1 MLEDDVKIYGN
12 DSDRQNSDLNRVL
25 ESMREHRQNGNIDKA
40 KNLGRDLVNIE
51 IDFEK
56 EIAPKFLKPD
66 IIYQMKVMLVFAAEA
81 NLQMLVY
88 EPLLST
94 TAINAMYDEIQSKE
108 NGFYKNISDGIAF
121 SFYYAAIKGNDD
133 IAHSMGKTFAMLCS
147 AEGNEDFAEAGT
159 LIYKKA
165 VEIIE
170 DEISKAEFKLI

>member
-12 DSDRQNSDLNRVL
+12 DSDKQNSDLNRVL
-25 ESMREHRQNGNIDKA
+25 ENMREHRQNGNIDKA
-40 KNLGRDLVNIE
+40 KTLGRNLVNIE

-94 TAINAMYDEIQSKE
+94 TAINAMYDEIQNKE

-121 SFYYAAIKGNDD
+121 SFYYAGIKDCGD
-133 IAHSMGKTFAMLCS
+133 ISGSMGKTFAMLCS
-147 AEGNEDFAEAGT
+147 AESNEDFIEAGT
-159 LIYKKA
+159 LIYNKA
-165 VEIIE
+165 VQIIE
-170 DEISKAEFKLI
+170 DEIRKAKFKLI